1 MKAAGLH
8 LERSPEETGGFGK
21 RPLRTKKLSLSS
33 WILSRPFLDR
43 ASTHPATSIFEK
55 SSPSSHNW
63 PSEPAVPSSSYVT
76 SIRVPSSKH
85 IPQSASPSVVCTK
98 PEKSCTPAVE

>member
-33 WILSRPFLDR
+33 WILSRPFLAR
-43 ASTHPATSIFEK
+43 ASTHPATRIFEK
-55 SSPSSHNW
+55 SSLPSHNW
-63 PSEPAVPSSSYVT
+63 PSVPVAPFSSYAT
-76 SIRVPSSKH
+76 SIRVPPRKPSTVVLD
-85 IPQSASPSVVCTK
+85 QSASSTRLVLVSSLPST
-98 PEKSCTPAVE
+98 